1 MLLVNKVPMR
11 RMYELAGITMYTL
24 YRKIDLIYRQCISFA
39 TAQERRLSDLP
50 IRRLYLSVDR

>member
-39 TAQERRLSDLP
+39 TAQERRLS
-50 IRRLYLSVDR
+50 